1 MKTVGSFKGKE
12 KPIEE
17 IERVG
22 KELFS
27 AHYELLHT
35 PLLFLQPIIA
45 SFAKCY
51 YYF

>member
-27 AHYELLHT
+27 AHYELLDT
-35 PLLFLQPIIA
+35 PLLFLQRSIA
-45 SFAKCY
+45 IFAKCY